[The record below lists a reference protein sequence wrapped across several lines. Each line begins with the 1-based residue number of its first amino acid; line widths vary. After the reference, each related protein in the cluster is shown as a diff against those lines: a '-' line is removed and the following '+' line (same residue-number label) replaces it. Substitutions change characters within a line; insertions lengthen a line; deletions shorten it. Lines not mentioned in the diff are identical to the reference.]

1 MGNFDYIFGDC
12 SWLFNGTP
20 TLKEWE
26 ERLNKLYW
34 TDAKEYLRTLD
45 DVKNKG
51 YKVLR
56 NPKGKHKIQIKY

>member
-1 MGNFDYIFGDC
+1 MFDDIFGD
-12 SWLFNGTP
+12 SLFNFGNAFAM
-20 TLKEWE
+20 KGWE

-56 NPKGKHKIQIKY
+56 NSKGKHKIQIKY

>member
-1 MGNFDYIFGDC
+1 MDNFFDELFGG
-12 SWLFNGTP
+12 SMFNNCFAM
-20 TLKEWE
+20 KEWE
-26 ERLNKLYW
+26 EKLNKLYW

-56 NPKGKHKIQIKY
+56 NSKGKHKIQIKH

>member
-1 MGNFDYIFGDC
+1 M
-12 SWLFNGTP
+12 FNNCFAM
-20 TLKEWE
+20 KEWE
-26 ERLNKLYW
+26 EKLNKLYW

-56 NPKGKHKIQIKY
+56 NSKGKHKIQIKH